1 AIREAQKDGQFILG
15 YDISLN
21 RGFIAPLTV
30 SIPVS
35 SQYNGQTVTILHCIN
50 GRLESIVATVT
61 NGVATFAV
69 TVLSPFAVTTGLL
82 VPDSVV
88 IDPPKTGDAATP
100 CGFALIGLAAACA
113 GYTVM
118 KRRRG

>member
-35 SQYNGQTVTILHCIN
+35 SQYNGQTVTILHCVS
-50 GRLESIVATVT
+50 GVLRTYSATVVD
-61 NGVATFAV
+61 GKATFTV
-69 TVLSPFAVTTGLL
+69 TSLSPFAVTTGLL
-82 VPDSVV
+82 VPDE
-88 IDPPKTGDAATP
+88 ITDIPKTGDAATP
-100 CGFALIGLAAACA
+100 WGFVLLGLAAACA
-113 GYTVM
+113 GYMVM
-118 KRRRG
+118 RRRRV